1 RAFPPG
7 RGLVRQSG
15 RTTGPAGLLRV
26 APGDAGSPVG
36 TGRMAP
42 RPDGRGAR
50 APPGAAPRRRRP
62 CGGSSHRRRW
72 LHTGWF
78 SMITAMGLPNPV
90 TVITDAA
97 GDIAGQ
103 AATPIVHGIAA
114 AFVGWLADACRAV
127 GEELISALSGPAS
140 PNFASGWWA
149 SPQGRE
155 LMRTVT
161 TLAATLA
168 VAFLFLALLQGLVAG
183 DPLGMLRSALGHV
196 PLSVLGV
203 AVVVAV
209 TEVLLRVTDE
219 ATALVLHG
227 TPENLSRFVGGFGLQ
242 ASVVTGGLA
251 AALLMAVFLV
261 GALLVWAELVVRS
274 ALVYLLVAFA
284 PLVLAARIW
293 PAARGMFRRLC
304 ELGLAL
310 IISKLAIALAFA
322 VGAVALGADDGV
334 GRPGGGLSLAGLMG
348 GATLMGLAA
357 FTPFVVLRLLP
368 LLETAVVAQGISRS
382 PMRGAQTAMAASA
395 YPVRLARLA
404 VGPTGSA

>member
-1 RAFPPG
+1 
-7 RGLVRQSG
+7 
-15 RTTGPAGLLRV
+15 
-26 APGDAGSPVG
+26 
-36 TGRMAP
+36 
-42 RPDGRGAR
+42 
-50 APPGAAPRRRRP
+50 
-62 CGGSSHRRRW
+62 
-72 LHTGWF
+72 
-78 SMITAMGLPNPV
+78 MITAMGLPNPV

-97 GDIAGQ
+97 GDVAGR

-114 AFVGWLADACRAV
+114 AFAGWLADACRAV
-127 GEELISALSGPAS
+127 GQELISALSGPAS

-161 TLAATLA
+161 GLAAALA
-168 VAFLFLALLQGLVAG
+168 VAFLFLALLQGLLAG
-183 DPLGMLRSALGHV
+183 DPVGMLRTALGHV

-227 TPENLSRFVGGFGLQ
+227 TPENLSRFVRGFGLQ

-251 AALLMAVFLV
+251 AGVLMAVFLI

-310 IISKLAIALAFA
+310 IVSKLAIALAFA
-322 VGAVALGADDGV
+322 VGAVALGAGDVPGPGSIAAGDG
-334 GRPGGGLSLAGLMG
+334 GISLAGLLG
-348 GATLMGLAA
+348 GTTLMGLAA

-382 PMRGAQTAMAASA
+382 PARGAQTAMAAAA
-395 YPVRLARLA
+395 YPTRLARLA
-404 VGPTGSA
+404 GGTSIGSGAGAGVTRALPSGSGREVPVAAVGPTDGGRRRLGAGSGPGRPEATRPGVARSPGRPQRRSEEPT

>member
-1 RAFPPG
+1 M
-7 RGLVRQSG
+7 VS
-15 RTTGPAGLLRV
+15 V
-26 APGDAGSPVG
+26 
-36 TGRMAP
+36 
-42 RPDGRGAR
+42 
-50 APPGAAPRRRRP
+50 
-62 CGGSSHRRRW
+62 
-72 LHTGWF
+72 
-78 SMITAMGLPNPV
+78 MGIPNPLTVV
-90 TVITDAA
+90 TDVA
-97 GDIAGQ
+97 GDVAGR
-103 AATPIVHGIAA
+103 AAQPIVHGIATT
-114 AFVGWLADACRAV
+114 VLGWLADACRTV
-127 GEELISALSGPAS
+127 GAELVAALSGPAS
-140 PNFASGWWA
+140 PRFETGWWA
-149 SPQGRE
+149 SPQARE
-155 LMRTVT
+155 LMKTVGV
-161 TLAATLA
+161 LAATLA
-168 VAFLFLALLQGLVAG
+168 VGFLFLALLQGLLAG

-196 PLSVLGV
+196 PLSALGM

-209 TEVLLRVTDE
+209 TDVLLRVTDE

-227 TPENLSRFVGGFGLQ
+227 TPENLAHFVSGFGVQ
-242 ASVVTGGLA
+242 ASLITGGLA
-251 AALLMAVFLV
+251 AGVLMAVFLI

-310 IISKLAIALAFA
+310 IVSKLAIALALA

-404 VGPTGSA
+404 VGPTGSATPTGPRALPAGSSIPLPSGAGGDRPVRPGQRPGGSAGPGRPSTAPAPWHPPHRPPRRPGRWS